1 MGQRGRGGSRGR
13 GRGGNRGSARG
24 HSRGSARGGGR
35 GGRSRH
41 GGAIP
46 DMDPVAGLAHV
57 GSEHFGRAGLGAHV
71 KRKTF
76 DSTGQRGADRGG
88 YRGNGRGRGRGST
101 LAVKRQTHVPF
112 DYGTL
117 RRAKKLPSATNPDEN
132 VQADPSDKPSP
143 RKSDRFS
150 RPRSPSL
157 APHNG
162 SDTSQEDEDLPID
175 TEDEDEDDDDQEEKS
190 EEDAPIEP
198 HKRYTCK
205 ALDHRRKLEGLVK
218 NELNIV
224 TVDRQY
230 DFNRARRH
238 VNPLLRPVFFV
249 QSSGMDQKAIEKEDV
264 EKEEMAAEEDG
275 DDDLDEVD
283 RMAAEALSLSED
295 LTRSTDEQALTGS
308 IFESSSAFQALDS
321 FGAPEDD
328 QPRQNMADTLSVSQM
343 DIERPSRDPNNQ
355 DLSGEI
361 VQETDSSKANPID
374 GALAL
379 NPPSEDNLQSAIND
393 YGQQMPKRVEN
404 VNADVKTVFGAQQ
417 LSSNKA
423 TSQDPSEFKAKARS
437 RRAKKKKAFAR
448 EDSDIEWGSDG
459 PPVEA
464 PAPDFL
470 EVNLNEQVF
479 DHDHKPLSAQD
490 AILAD
495 WMENAMR
502 SDSEKE
508 DEEEEESSVT
518 NAISNNP
525 HHNSG
530 RSKDISQFGSVP
542 HFVMDPYQESTTLE
556 DIALDA
562 LRNENQVW
570 ISSDGE
576 DEDDTDDDDDD
587 DDEDGDDDD
596 DDDEDEDDDEDDD
609 FDDDILEELDN
620 NIEIMTD
627 DSFDEEMHALL
638 LDGVDPSEE
647 DATLGLENW
656 NGSIPK
662 KAKRNKQKSTFQ
674 RVAYGDFEDFM
685 ESTNPAARRNR
696 DAPRFSNEDLW
707 AEELQLQWQKDRSS
721 KAAKKRV
728 RAEARANVALNPYPN
743 THGLSKKQGKRLEK
757 KARRAALKDMANDD
771 QPLTGEIM
779 PTATSFA
786 AISEMIEQFLAHDG
800 RSTLTLP
807 AMLKHDR
814 ALVHNLA
821 DAYAL
826 KSRSKGKGKSRFPI
840 LYKTSKTGRAVNRSR
855 IQQLVRSPFGA
866 MDDVQFDR
874 VGRTPKGHVRIGP
887 DVAPQNREGARVGG
901 NARRIGEENIGHRL
915 LMSMGWQFGS
925 GLGHAQ
931 GIAEPIGATIK
942 VSRTGLGL

>member
-1 MGQRGRGGSRGR
+1 M
-13 GRGGNRGSARG
+13 
-24 HSRGSARGGGR
+24 
-35 GGRSRH
+35 
-41 GGAIP
+41 P
-46 DMDPVAGLAHV
+46 DMDPVAGFANV
-57 GSEHFGRAGLGAHV
+57 GSEHFGRAGLGAHI
-71 KRKTF
+71 KRGT
-76 DSTGQRGADRGG
+76 SSATGQRGVDRGG
-88 YRGNGRGRGRGST
+88 SRGNGRGRGRGST
-101 LAVKRQTHVPF
+101 LAMKRQTHVPF
-112 DYGTL
+112 DYGSL

-132 VQADPSDKPSP
+132 IQADPSQESP
-143 RKSDRFS
+143 VKKSDRFS

-157 APHNG
+157 EPLNE

-175 TEDEDEDDDDQEEKS
+175 TEDEDEDEEEEKS

-198 HKRYTCK
+198 HKRYTSK

-218 NELNIV
+218 NEMNIV

-230 DFNRARRH
+230 DFDRARRH

-249 QSSGMDQKAIEKEDV
+249 QSSGMDQKAIEKEDG
-264 EKEEMAAEEDG
+264 EKEEMAVEEEC

-295 LTRSTDEQALTGS
+295 LARSTNEQASSGS
-308 IFESSSAFQALDS
+308 IFESSSAFQALDH
-321 FGAPEDD
+321 FNAPTDD
-328 QPRQNMADTLSVSQM
+328 EPRPGMADSLSVSQM
-343 DIERPSRDPNNQ
+343 HIEQPLRDSSNLDKP
-355 DLSGEI
+355 GEI
-361 VQETDSSKANPID
+361 AQKTDSSKVSSSAISV
-374 GALAL
+374 ALASGQ
-379 NPPSEDNLQSAIND
+379 PSGDNLQLVTND
-393 YGQQMPKRVEN
+393 YEKQDLDRVEN
-404 VNADVKTVFGAQQ
+404 VTSNAKTVSIGHQRDSA
-417 LSSNKA
+417 KA
-423 TSQDPSEFKAKARS
+423 TSQDPGEFKIKARS

-459 PPVEA
+459 PPIEA
-464 PAPDFL
+464 STPDFL
-470 EVNLNEQVF
+470 KVNLNEQMF
-479 DHDHKPLSAQD
+479 SQDHKPLSAQD

-502 SDSEKE
+502 SDSEE
-508 DEEEEESSVT
+508 EEGEEEESSKIDSILKGSHLR
-518 NAISNNP
+518 N
-525 HHNSG
+525 G
-530 RSKDISQFGSVP
+530 RSTGITQFGSVP
-542 HFVMDPYQESTTLE
+542 RFVMDPYQESTTLE

-570 ISSDGE
+570 VSSGE
-576 DEDDTDDDDDD
+576 EEEGASDVDINDDDDDD
-587 DDEDGDDDD
+587 DDDDGEDD
-596 DDDEDEDDDEDDD
+596 DDDEDDDEDVSEDSDDDELDEDD
-609 FDDDILEELDN
+609 LDN

-638 LDGVDPSEE
+638 LGGVDPSEE
-647 DATLGLENW
+647 DHTLGLDNW
-656 NGSIPK
+656 SGSIPK
-662 KAKRNKQKSTFQ
+662 KVKRNKQKSTFQ
-674 RVAYGDFEDFM
+674 RVAYGDFEDIM
-685 ESTNPAARRNR
+685 ETPNLAARRNR
-696 DAPRFSNEDLW
+696 DAPQFSNEDLW
-707 AEELQLQWQKDRSS
+707 AEELQLQWEKDRSS

-743 THGLSKKQGKRLEK
+743 THGLTKKQGKRLEK
-757 KARRAALKDMANDD
+757 KARRAALKGMANDD

-821 DAYAL
+821 DAYSL

-887 DVAPQNREGARVGG
+887 DVAPQNREGSRVGG